1 MYKVGIPALVGYL
14 GLAALLA
21 FVLWPS
27 DLEKVRSARKDQDF
41 EKALKLLKPMAAD
54 GGAEA
59 QFQLGRM
66 FELGEG
72 VEKSMAGAAR
82 WYNKAASQGH
92 ARAQYYLANT
102 FVREDGT
109 VTDDAVCISWY
120 RRAAEGGETQALDQL
135 TRLAE
140 KGHVKAQM
148 VLADFFVSGRVVP
161 KAPAEAA
168 KWYRQAASAG
178 EERADQKIKDLAQ
191 SGLAGAQFQ
200 LGEMYLLGDGVV
212 RSDTEALRWYTLAAE
227 QGHRLSQYHLGR
239 IYMEGPD
246 DIRDS
251 GRAGEWFSRA
261 AGQGHAR
268 AQYLLGLMY
277 ESGRGMK
284 HSETAAVE
292 LYVRAEKNGV
302 KEAAGKIMA
311 LAETGN
317 TQAQFHLAEMYYA
330 GRNVKAD
337 YTQAAV
343 WYRRAAV
350 QGHAGAQYNL
360 GYLYAEGQG
369 VPFDD
374 DEARL
379 WFDRAMN
386 SGSLIAAKKIREMA
400 QRGNAEA
407 QYRLGLWYIKGNQI
421 PEERE
426 KNLEDLAGLVVK
438 AGQAV
443 VKKAV
448 ALVSDETPEGLDWLS
463 KAASQGHSQA
473 QFTLG
478 ESFAAGRIV
487 PRNKKQALYW
497 YHKAAAL
504 GHPEARKR
512 IHDL

>member
-1 MYKVGIPALVGYL
+1 MYKLGIPALVGYL

-27 DLEKVRSARKDQDF
+27 DLEKVRSARENQNF
-41 EKALKLLKPMAAD
+41 EKALKLLGPMAAD
-54 GGAEA
+54 GGAQA

-72 VEKSMAGAAR
+72 VEKSIAGAAR
-82 WYNKAASQGH
+82 WYKKAASQGH
-92 ARAQYYLANT
+92 ARAQYFLGNT
-102 FVREDGT
+102 FVSEDGT
-109 VTDDAVCISWY
+109 VTDDAARISWY
-120 RRAAEGGETQALDQL
+120 RRAAQGGETQALDQL

-140 KGHVKAQM
+140 MGHVQAQM
-148 VLADFFVSGRVVP
+148 VLANFFVSGGVVP
-161 KAPAEAA
+161 EAPAEAA
-168 KWYRQAASAG
+168 KWYHKAASAG
-178 EERADQKIKDLAQ
+178 EAQAVQKIKDLAQ
-191 SGLAGAQFQ
+191 SGLAEAQFQ
-200 LGEMYLLGDGVV
+200 LGEMYLQGDGVV
-212 RSDTEALRWYTLAAE
+212 KSDAEALRWCTLAAE
-227 QGHRLSQYHLGR
+227 QGHRLSQYRLGR

-246 DIRDS
+246 ETRDAS
-251 GRAGEWFSRA
+251 RAGEWFSRA

-277 ESGRGMK
+277 ESGIGMK
-284 HSETAAVE
+284 HNETAAVK

-302 KEAAGKIMA
+302 KEAAGKILA
-311 LAETGN
+311 LAEMGN
-317 TQAQFHLAEMYYA
+317 SQAQFHLAEMYYT

-337 YTQAAV
+337 NTQAAV

-350 QGHAGAQYNL
+350 RGQASAQYNL
-360 GYLYAEGQG
+360 GYLYAKGQG

-400 QRGNAEA
+400 QRGDTEA

-421 PEERE
+421 PEEKE
-426 KNLEDLAGLVVK
+426 SNLEDLVGLLVK
-438 AGQAV
+438 AGKTV

-448 ALVSDETPEGLDWLS
+448 ALVSDETPEGMDWLS
-463 KAASQGHSQA
+463 KAANQGHSQA

-478 ESFAAGRIV
+478 EFFAVGRLV

-512 IHDL
+512 IDDL